1 VRPHADRRFAIRCH
15 LCPAFTPTPQNRNN
29 DNNNNDNDDNN
40 KKVRPPSKSFA
51 DVVTLAMAVSA
62 DKSDADVSGQARG
75 GPAVG
80 SAWAKASPAAVLAL
94 AANDS
99 TLHEPLLAGNPAS

>member
-1 VRPHADRRFAIRCH
+1 MLIAALQSDAIYAPLSRPHPKSKQRQQR
-15 LCPAFTPTPQNRNN
+15 QQ
-29 DNNNNDNDDNN
+29 NNNDNNN

-99 TLHEPLLAGNPAS
+99 TLHEPLLAGSPTC

>member
-1 VRPHADRRFAIRCH
+1 MPRFHAH
-15 LCPAFTPTPQNRNN
+15 TQNRNN
-29 DNNNNDNDDNN
+29 NNNNIDNDNNN

-99 TLHEPLLAGNPAS
+99 TLHEPLLAGSPAS

>member
-1 VRPHADRRFAIRCH
+1 MPRFHAH
-15 LCPAFTPTPQNRNN
+15 TQNRNN
-29 DNNNNDNDDNN
+29 DNNNNNNIDNDNNN